1 MRVIHNEKLTEYLIQ
16 KEKSYEVYATLLNE
30 LNVKYDPIKSAL
42 KKQKKNQIYF
52 LGWIISFIVFFTF
65 LILFIE
71 DIFPDN
77 VVYIVYGILVVL
89 LGVAIFLVQ
98 KNYRKIKMINRE
110 WLTQYNDIN
119 KYRIEG
125 NKYLEQAADEV
136 FKVISENNNI
146 NEINKKKNELS
157 LSEFKKY
164 RQNLLIQEKQ
174 KILKQIGEG
183 ATVEEIIEYY
193 KNWGKALTDGEKND
207 HQSFLESRRKRHLKT

>member
-110 WLTQYNDIN
+110 
-119 KYRIEG
+119 
-125 NKYLEQAADEV
+125 
-136 FKVISENNNI
+136 
-146 NEINKKKNELS
+146 
-157 LSEFKKY
+157 
-164 RQNLLIQEKQ
+164 
-174 KILKQIGEG
+174 
-183 ATVEEIIEYY
+183 
-193 KNWGKALTDGEKND
+193 
-207 HQSFLESRRKRHLKT
+207 